1 VSSRAILKYSR
12 IKPVI
17 VSVAGRGT
25 GTEAW
30 KAYRRRAT
38 NTTTYSPGLPLAH
51 NDRFGAD

>member
-17 VSVAGRGT
+17 VSVAGRDT

-38 NTTTYSPGLPLAH
+38 NTYSPGLPLAQGINFG
-51 NDRFGAD
+51 ND